1 MDLATPELAGEVNKP
16 IIAKL
21 GKRKVYSSFIDNI
34 WGADIADMQLIRK
47 YNKGICFMS
56 CAIDI
61 SVNIYGLFLWRI
73 KKVLQILM
81 LSKNSNRKSNKIWVD
96 KVVNF
101 KIDQCNSYKIMILKH
116 IQYIT
121 KENVLLLKDLLES

>member
-1 MDLATPELAGEVNKP
+1 MDLATPELAGELNKP

-56 CAIDI
+56 CVVDI

-73 KKVLQILM
+73 KKVLQTLM

-101 KIDQCNSYKIMILKH
+101 KIDQCNSYKIMILKL